1 MLLRVVAVTLGLTV
15 ATGAWAQAPRAY
27 DPPRLAD
34 GHPDFQGV
42 WSAQVQP
49 FAVER
54 VPGAKTLVVDDD
66 EAASLVQAALKRRL
80 EATPAVD
87 PNTNF
92 HDADQLPFVNGQWR
106 TSVVIDPPD
115 GRAPLTDSARKL
127 LADTTRDN
135 WTATSGDVETRP
147 LMERCIRGQATA
159 PLGLVP
165 AKIFRQIVQTSA
177 YLVINSE
184 SDVGEARIV
193 GIGAVPRPRA
203 LTSVLGDS
211 IGHWEGDELVI
222 ETTGVKA
229 EHPERAPGIVVQSDA
244 RVIERLRLIGP
255 DELLYRFTVEHPAT
269 YDRAWLGE
277 FSLKRSN
284 ERMYEMSCHEGN
296 YALPSILA
304 AGLLEQERR
313 AKLSSGA
320 SGGRQ

>member
-115 GRAPLTDSARKL
+115 GRAPL
-127 LADTTRDN
+127 
-135 WTATSGDVETRP
+135 
-147 LMERCIRGQATA
+147 
-159 PLGLVP
+159 
-165 AKIFRQIVQTSA
+165 
-177 YLVINSE
+177 
-184 SDVGEARIV
+184 
-193 GIGAVPRPRA
+193 RA
-203 LTSVLGDS
+203 
-211 IGHWEGDELVI
+211 
-222 ETTGVKA
+222 
-229 EHPERAPGIVVQSDA
+229 
-244 RVIERLRLIGP
+244 
-255 DELLYRFTVEHPAT
+255 
-269 YDRAWLGE
+269 
-277 FSLKRSN
+277 
-284 ERMYEMSCHEGN
+284 
-296 YALPSILA
+296 
-304 AGLLEQERR
+304 
-313 AKLSSGA
+313 
-320 SGGRQ
+320 